1 LSSYASPPF
10 MRYENIINGILVNSH
25 SLRRSFKTRVLIFS
39 LLRIDMV
46 SMDKRRDGPTDNISR
61 RDFLGTMVAGAVG
74 IGSGT
79 TMAETMTQRPIP
91 RIGESLPV
99 IGLGTWQTFDVG
111 PTAAEREP
119 LRDVLGDFVKL
130 GGSVVDS
137 SPMYG
142 WSEAVVGDLAGEL
155 NAHKKLFLAT
165 KVWTSGKEA
174 GIRQME
180 ESLEKLRASRI
191 DLMQVHNLVD
201 YRTHL
206 ATLRRWKEQGKVRY
220 IGVTHYTE
228 SAYDDVAKVI
238 QSEELDFV
246 QINYS
251 VAERSA
257 ERRLLPLAAE
267 RGLAVLVNRPFA
279 AGGLFRKV
287 SSHPLPA
294 WAAEIDCTSWAQLF
308 LKFVISHPAVTCAIP
323 ATSKIQHLRD
333 NMQAGVGRLPDGKMR
348 EHIAL
353 TVANI

>member
-1 LSSYASPPF
+1 
-10 MRYENIINGILVNSH
+10 MD
-25 SLRRSFKTRVLIFS
+25 RRH
-39 LLRIDMV
+39 
-46 SMDKRRDGPTDNISR
+46 DGPTENISR
-61 RDFLGTMVAGAVG
+61 RDFLGMMAAGAVG
-74 IGSGT
+74 ISGGT
-79 TMAETMTQRPIP
+79 TLTEPMMQRPIP
-91 RIGESLPV
+91 RSGESLPV
-99 IGLGTWQTFDVG
+99 IGLGTWQTFDIG
-111 PTAAEREP
+111 PTDAERGS
-119 LRDVLGDFVKL
+119 LRQVLSDFVKL

-142 WSEAVVGDLAGEL
+142 RSEDVVGDLAAEL

-165 KVWTSGKEA
+165 KVWTSGREE

-180 ESLEKLRASRI
+180 QSLAKLRASRV

-206 ATLRRWKEQGKVRY
+206 ATLRGWKEQGRVRY

-251 VAERSA
+251 VAERAA
-257 ERRLLPLAAE
+257 ERRLLPLTAE

-294 WAAEIDCTSWAQLF
+294 WAAEIDCASWAQIF
-308 LKFVISHPAVTCAIP
+308 LKFIISHPAVNCAIP
-323 ATSKIQHLRD
+323 ATSKVQHLRD
-333 NMQAGVGRLPDGKMR
+333 NMQAGFGRLPDSQMR
-348 EHIAL
+348 ERIARRI
-353 TVANI
+353 ANI

>member
-1 LSSYASPPF
+1 MFISQYSGQRLKK
-10 MRYENIINGILVNSH
+10 IH
-25 SLRRSFKTRVLIFS
+25 
-39 LLRIDMV
+39 
-46 SMDKRRDGPTDNISR
+46 DGPTDNISR
-61 RDFLGTMVAGAVG
+61 RDFLGMMIAAGAIG

-79 TMAETMTQRPIP
+79 AMVETMIKRPIP
-91 RIGESLPV
+91 RTGESLPV

-111 PTAAEREP
+111 PGKAEREP
-119 LRDVLGDFVKL
+119 LRQVVADFIKL
-130 GGSVVDS
+130 GGSLVDS

-142 WSEAVVGDLAGEL
+142 RSEAVVGDLAAEL
-155 NAHKKLFLAT
+155 KAHKKLFLAT
-165 KVWTSGKEA
+165 KVWTSGREE

-180 ESLEKLRASRI
+180 QSLAKLRASRV

-206 ATLRRWKEQGKVRY
+206 ATLRRWKEQERVRY

-228 SAYDDVAKVI
+228 SAYDDLAKVI

-246 QINYS
+246 QLNYS
-251 VAERSA
+251 VAERTA

-279 AGGLFRKV
+279 AGGLFRRV

-294 WAAEIDCTSWAQLF
+294 WAAEIDCTSWGQLF

-323 ATSKIQHLRD
+323 ATSKVQHLRD
-333 NMQAGVGRLPDGKMR
+333 NMQAGVGRLPDAKMR
-348 EHIAL
+348 EQMARS
-353 TVANI
+353 VAEI